1 MLWAGWSH
9 WDGQSRHRKAWLGQ
23 EQGQESRELQ
33 LWVPLSAQGPSHRL
47 SLVPA
52 QQWQQH
58 QQGAVVFS
66 SNQKCPFPTAWRG
79 WGHTPGDPPCA
90 PKLHRRQRSEPS
102 GVGGGASPF
111 APCPGDIPAAT
122 EWDLGSAGPQEH
134 LHTSQQIQA
143 LPKDPIFS
151 FLPLSSCI
159 TLWLTSGYFGF
170 LCILLAVP
178 WTAVEWGLDLMIQN
192 YFRGKNQ
199 AVKSILCWV
208 QLSSSPFSSKLSDSS

>member
-1 MLWAGWSH
+1 MPVLWAGWSH
-9 WDGQSRHRKAWLGQ
+9 WDGQSRHRKVWLEQ

-33 LWVPLSAQGPSHRL
+33 QWVPLSAQGPSHRL
-47 SLVPA
+47 SLVA
-52 QQWQQH
+52 
-58 QQGAVVFS
+58 AT
-66 SNQKCPFPTAWRG
+66 PTGSRG
-79 WGHTPGDPPCA
+79 LLLKPEMSLPHSLERLGTHTRRSPCT

-102 GVGGGASPF
+102 GAEGGVNPC

-199 AVKSILCWV
+199 AVK
-208 QLSSSPFSSKLSDSS
+208 